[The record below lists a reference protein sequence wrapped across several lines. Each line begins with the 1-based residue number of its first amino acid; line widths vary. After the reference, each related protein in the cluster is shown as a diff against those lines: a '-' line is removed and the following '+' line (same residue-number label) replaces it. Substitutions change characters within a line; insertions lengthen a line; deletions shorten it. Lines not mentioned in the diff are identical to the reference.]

1 MIDKKKLK
9 QEYKNIIHPKGI
21 FAIRNT
27 KNGKTFLG
35 STLNLHGVLEKN
47 KFILD
52 MDSHKNTRLQ
62 KDWKEYGREAFS
74 FEILQALELSKDPE
88 YNYDEDLKILE
99 LIWIEKFRPFSE
111 KCYNE
116 DENIRT
122 V

>member
-1 MIDKKKLK
+1 M
-9 QEYKNIIHPKGI
+9 
-21 FAIRNT
+21 
-27 KNGKTFLG
+27 
-35 STLNLHGVLEKN
+35 EKN

-52 MDSHKNTRLQ
+52 TGSHRNAQLQ
-62 KDWKEYGREAFS
+62 KDWKEYGKEAFS
-74 FEILQALELSKDPE
+74 FEILQTLELSKDPE

-99 LIWIEKFRPFSE
+99 LIWIEKFRPFSG